1 MNKVI
6 RLKCFQQLPNY
17 RKPTSFQI
25 KESYPLPPYST
36 VIGMVHTACGF
47 TEYHPMNIS
56 IQGKYHSAVSEMYT
70 KYAFGIPYDEARHQ
84 AWVKNGDKKD
94 GINIGIGYIELLT
107 DVELVIHIQPENETE
122 LEIIKQGLTNPKS
135 YLSLGR
141 HEDLLRIDEVAIV
154 EIEECKQVDLLYD
167 AYVPIDRL
175 KHAKT
180 SVYGTTYIINK
191 CFSIDK
197 NTGLRRWQYNNKNGK
212 IKVSHVSSGNILGT
226 PLYIK
231 EDFLP
236 WNSDKDGIPVFLA

>member
-154 EIEECKQVDLLYD
+154 EVEEWNDDVALTKYD
-167 AYVPIDRL
+167 AYIPTEYLND
-175 KHAKT
+175 
-180 SVYGTTYIINK
+180 
-191 CFSIDK
+191 IDK
-197 NTGLRRWQYNNKNGK
+197 EVSGTIYKLNKSFYIDSQGLRRWNEK
-212 IKVSHVSSGNILGT
+212 IKVAHTAAFKDIEFDETKAVI
-226 PLYIK
+226 YI
-231 EDFLP
+231 D
-236 WNSDKDGIPVFLA
+236 NDNIPVFLA